1 MFQQTEFQVTL
12 VSNVKSNEQN
22 KSAEFETALAK
33 PIESNGSWE
42 VGLMEMSYPHNWF
55 NIKEDYYLGLL
66 TPRSEDEDV
75 VIVNRDETLEI
86 YEIESIMH
94 VKQILTDM
102 QLRKTI
108 HIRAGNYSATE
119 FIQNIENQI
128 TSFTE
133 LVNTS
138 FKLHK
143 RTSRVVVNS
152 PVEFTL
158 IGFMRKSLLRL
169 LGFSDLTI
177 KLGQGQELQ
186 HRLEYFTFATNT
198 ITFATKIPILEK
210 YAFMMVYSD
219 ISDYSL
225 VGDTQAPLLGYIPIA
240 SKYGEQAHR
249 VFNPVYYVAVKE
261 NVLSHITIKICTD
274 YGELFPFTN
283 TGKVICRLN
292 FRKQNYL

>member
-12 VSNVKSNEQN
+12 VSIVKSNERN

-33 PIESNGSWE
+33 PIELKGSWE
-42 VGLMEMSYPHNWF
+42 VGLMEMAYPHNWF

-66 TPRSEDEDV
+66 TMRSESEGV
-75 VIVNRDETLEI
+75 ELVNTDETLKI
-86 YEIESIMH
+86 SKIEYKLH
-94 VKQILTDM
+94 VEQILSNV
-102 QLRKTI
+102 QLRKAI

-119 FIQNIENQI
+119 FVENIEKQI

-143 RTSRVVVNS
+143 RTGRVVVNS
-152 PVEFTL
+152 PVKFTL

-169 LGFSDLTI
+169 LGFSDLTV
-177 KLGQGQELQ
+177 KLGQGQEPQ
-186 HRLEYFTFATNT
+186 QRLEYFTFASNT
-198 ITFATKIPILEK
+198 ITFATKVPILKK
-210 YAFMMVYSD
+210 YTVMMVYSD

-240 SKYGEQAHR
+240 SEYGEQAHL
-249 VFNPVYYVAVKE
+249 VFNPVYNVAVKE

-274 YGELFPFTN
+274 YGELYHLKTREKKF
-283 TGKVICRLN
+283 VA
-292 FRKQNYL
+292 

>member
-22 KSAEFETALAK
+22 KSAEFKTALAK
-33 PIESNGSWE
+33 PIELNGSWE

-158 IGFMRKSLLRL
+158 IGFMKKSLLRL
-169 LGFSDLTI
+169 LRFSDLTI
-177 KLGQGQELQ
+177 KLGKKQELQ
-186 HRLEYFTFATNT
+186 NRLEYFTFAQNT
-198 ITFATKIPILEK
+198 ITFATKVPILEK
-210 YAFMMVYSD
+210 YTVMMVYSD

-225 VGDTQAPLLGYIPIA
+225 VGDTQAPLLGYIPIE
-240 SKYGEQAHR
+240 SEYGEQVHW

-261 NVLSHITIKICTD
+261 NVLTHITIKICTNT
-274 YGELFPFTN
+274 GELFPFEN
-283 TGKVICRLN
+283 TGKVVCRLN
-292 FRKQNYL
+292 FRKRNYL